1 MPDTL
6 RLGLVGDNIALSQSP
21 RLHRLAAWFRRD
33 YPSSAPTRGHCVLIA
48 LCGTDAAR

>member
-1 MPDTL
+1 MNRRAAT
-6 RLGLVGDNIALSQSP
+6 GST
-21 RLHRLAAWFRRD
+21 RLHRLARWFRRD

>member
-1 MPDTL
+1 MNRRAATGPT
-6 RLGLVGDNIALSQSP
+6 

-33 YPSSAPTRGHCVLIA
+33 YPSSAPARGHCVLIA